1 MKSPVTENEMKVAR
15 EGRNMTFRNETFQ
28 IVFHYYL
35 CEESG
40 EQFEDEHFS
49 ALNYNQVVNQ
59 YRVRHH
65 IPFPDQIIQIITN
78 TCSMP

>member
-15 EGRNMTFRNETFQ
+15 EERYMTFRNETFQ
-28 IVFHYYL
+28 IVFHSYI